1 MNSLNQ
7 LLPQAAKVWAG
18 KGEIGPVS
26 SGILLFREGAG
37 QQQVGEGILGHP
49 WIQL

>member
-7 LLPQAAKVWAG
+7 LLPRAAKVLAG
-18 KGEIGPVS
+18 KGEIGPMS

-37 QQQVGEGILGHP
+37 QQQIEEGILGHQ
-49 WIQL
+49 WI